1 MLQIRVWYSNGYRFT
16 EIKYHSFFDLPTR
29 ANTLY
34 TLLNKQSF
42 IITHNRRKKWA
53 IVAPDTHFKF
63 SRFHWISRR
72 FRSWCPSRWA
82 IIRLVLCSLTS
93 ALLVL
98 IFPCECFLTIRMV
111 TVLSIRNQTLKH
123 IPPAGF
129 FTLTLRN
136 QLRAITGNGI
146 FQDIDSAHSYFQMRG
161 ICFRKSCPVSVVEGV
176 CVRANVSHC
185 EENKAAERKT
195 LRFITTRS
203 THHAGSLEEQSPLSR
218 SV

>member
-123 IPPAGF
+123 IPPCRVFHPYTKKSTTSYHWKRDISGHRQCTQLLPNERNLF
-129 FTLTLRN
+129 QEIVFCFSSRRCVCESQCFTLRGK
-136 QLRAITGNGI
+136 QSSRA
-146 FQDIDSAHSYFQMRG
+146 
-161 ICFRKSCPVSVVEGV
+161 
-176 CVRANVSHC
+176 
-185 EENKAAERKT
+185 
-195 LRFITTRS
+195 
-203 THHAGSLEEQSPLSR
+203 
-218 SV
+218 